1 MPLTVTSVTH
11 RYHPRLDPV
20 LTDVDLEIAD
30 GATVALMGPSG
41 SGKSTLLGII
51 GGLLAPAEGAVQVDA
66 HPIPTRP
73 AERSRLF
80 SWVFQTVNAL
90 GRRSAVDN
98 VALPLLAQG
107 DTRPEAETAARRV
120 LEDVGLGH
128 RVQAQTAS
136 LSGGELQRVCIA
148 RALVT
153 RPRYLLA
160 DEPTGQLDHRTS
172 NHVLDALWAART
184 ESTTM
189 IIATHDHE
197 VAERCDRIIH
207 LLDGKPL

>member
-20 LTDVDLEIAD
+20 LTEVDLEIAD
-30 GATVALMGPSG
+30 GVAVALMGPSG
-41 SGKSTLLGII
+41 SGKSTLLGIV
-51 GGLLAPAEGAVQVDA
+51 GGLLPPTAGAVQVDGD
-66 HPIPTRP
+66 PIPTRP

-90 GRRSAVDN
+90 GRRSALDN
-98 VALPLLAQG
+98 VTLPLLAQG
-107 DTRPEAETAARRV
+107 HERPEAETAARKV
-120 LEDVGLGH
+120 MEDVGLGH
-128 RVQAQTAS
+128 RMQAQTAS

-172 NHVLDALWAART
+172 IQVLDALWAART
-184 ESTTM
+184 GSTTM

-197 VAERCDRIIH
+197 VAERCDQIIH
-207 LLDGKPL
+207 LLDGRPA

>member
-41 SGKSTLLGII
+41 SGKSTLLGIV
-51 GGLLAPAEGAVQVDA
+51 GGLLAPAEGAVQVDGR
-66 HPIPTRP
+66 PIPTRP

-90 GRRSAVDN
+90 GKRGAVDN

-128 RVQAQTAS
+128 RVRAQTAS

-197 VAERCDRIIH
+197 VADRCDRIIH
-207 LLDGKPL
+207 LLDGRPL